1 MSVVWEAK
9 CRLCRRAGQ
18 KLFLKG
24 DRCYTRKCQIERENR
39 NKPPGQHGGDAAK
52 GRRLTEFAEQLLEK
66 QKLKRMYQLREN
78 QFAAY
83 MDEASR
89 RRGVTGENMLQLLET
104 RLDNTVYRLGW
115 ASARGQARQLVSHN
129 YFTVNGKRVNIPS
142 YQLKPGDTVALHE
155 SKREK
160 NYTKEALHNMAVHSV
175 PPWLA
180 LDTQSFEGKLLRP
193 PTKNELNVDV
203 NEQLIVEFYT
213 R

>member
-9 CRLCRRAGQ
+9 CKLCRRAGQ

-39 NKPPGQHGGDAAK
+39 NKPPGQHGDSAAR

-66 QKLKRMYQLREN
+66 QKLKRMYQLREK
-78 QFAAY
+78 QFSSY

-89 RRGVTGENMLQLLET
+89 RRGVTGENLLQLLEM

-115 ASARGQARQLVSHN
+115 ASSRSLARQLVSHRF
-129 YFTVNGKRVNIPS
+129 FTVNGRRVNIPS
-142 YQLKPGDTVALHE
+142 YQLRPGDTIGLHE
-155 SKREK
+155 SKREHR
-160 NYTKEALHNMAVHSV
+160 YIKEVLQSMAAHSI
-175 PPWLA
+175 PPWLE
-180 LDTQSFEGKLLRP
+180 LNTQTFDGKLLRP
-193 PTKNELNVDV
+193 PTQAELNLDI